1 MDLISVNSYYVD
13 LNGNSVTGVNPILV
27 NEFSGT

>member
-1 MDLISVNSYYVD
+1 MDLISANSYYVD
-13 LNGNSVTGVNPILV
+13 LDGNPVVGVNPILV